1 MTRSP
6 NFNIRYDLDGRGE
19 PEVVLFKPGTV
30 TAGERIPLSEAER
43 RGIVPKEQAEHAH
56 ASVSKP

>member
-6 NFNIRYDLDGRGE
+6 NFNIRYDLDGRDE

-30 TAGERIPLSEAER
+30 TARERIPLSEAER
-43 RGIVPKEQAEHAH
+43 RGIVPQKED
-56 ASVSKP
+56 SLKV